1 MKKAKLGKSD
11 LQVFPIGLGTN
22 AVGGHNLYPN
32 LNEETG
38 KELVREAIR
47 NGVTMLDTAYIYGIG
62 RSEELIGEVLR
73 EFNREDVVIATKAA
87 HRKQGNDF
95 VFDNS
100 PDFLKKSVDE
110 SLKRLNTDYIDLF
123 YIHFPDEHTP
133 KDEAVNALN
142 EMKKAGKIRSIGVSN
157 FSLEQLKEANKDGL
171 VDVLQGEYNLLNREA
186 EKTFFPYTKEH
197 NISFIPYF
205 PLVSGLL
212 AGKYTEDTTFPEGDL
227 RNEQEHFKGERFKEN
242 IRKVNKLALNM
253 MSVLNPNIT
262 HTMIDGAAYKAEV
275 ESKNIMAVPTVYLNG
290 ESFGSGRMTLE
301 EILAKMGSGTDASEF
316 ADKEPFDVLVV
327 GGGPA
332 GASAAIYT
340 ARKGIRT
347 GVVAERFGGQ
357 VLDTMSIENFISVK
371 ATEGPKLAASLEE
384 HVKEYDID
392 VMNLQRAKRLE
403 KKDLFELELENGAV
417 LKSKTVILSTGA
429 RWRNVNVPGEQE
441 FKNKG
446 VAYCPHCD
454 GPLFEGKDVAVIGG
468 GNSGIE
474 AAIDLAGIVN
484 HVTVLEF
491 APELKA
497 DEVLQKRLYS
507 LPNVTVVK
515 NAQTKE
521 ITGDQSVNGITYV
534 DRETGEEKHVELQ
547 GVFVQIGLV
556 PNTEWLE
563 GTVERNRMGEI
574 IVDKHGATSVPGLFA
589 AGDCTDSAY
598 NQIIISMGSGAT
610 AALGAFDY
618 LIRN

>member
-1 MKKAKLGKSD
+1 MVLDANIKAQLNQYMQLIENDIVLKVSAGEDDTSKDMLALVDELASMSSKISVEKAELNRTPSFSVNRVGEDTGVTFAGIPLGHEFTSLVLAL
-11 LQVFPIGLGTN
+11 LQVSGRPPKVDQKVIDQVKKISGEYHFESYISLTC
-22 AVGGHNLYPN
+22 HNCP
-32 LNEETG
+32 
-38 KELVREAIR
+38 
-47 NGVTMLDTAYIYGIG
+47 
-62 RSEELIGEVLR
+62 
-73 EFNREDVVIATKAA
+73 DVV
-87 HRKQGNDF
+87 Q
-95 VFDNS
+95 
-100 PDFLKKSVDE
+100 
-110 SLKRLNTDYIDLF
+110 
-123 YIHFPDEHTP
+123 
-133 KDEAVNALN
+133 
-142 EMKKAGKIRSIGVSN
+142 
-157 FSLEQLKEANKDGL
+157 
-171 VDVLQGEYNLLNREA
+171 
-186 EKTFFPYTKEH
+186 
-197 NISFIPYF
+197 
-205 PLVSGLL
+205 
-212 AGKYTEDTTFPEGDL
+212 
-227 RNEQEHFKGERFKEN
+227 
-242 IRKVNKLALNM
+242 ALNM

-429 RWRNVNVPGEQE
+429 RWRNVNVPGEKE

>member
-1 MKKAKLGKSD
+1 MVLDANIKAQLNQYMQLIENDIVLKVSAGEDDTSKDMLALVDELASMSSKISVEQAELNRTPSFSVNRVGEDTGVTFAGIPLGHEFTSLVLAL
-11 LQVFPIGLGTN
+11 LQVSGRPPKVDQKVIDQVKKISGEYHFESYISLTC
-22 AVGGHNLYPN
+22 HNCP
-32 LNEETG
+32 
-38 KELVREAIR
+38 
-47 NGVTMLDTAYIYGIG
+47 
-62 RSEELIGEVLR
+62 
-73 EFNREDVVIATKAA
+73 DVV
-87 HRKQGNDF
+87 Q
-95 VFDNS
+95 
-100 PDFLKKSVDE
+100 
-110 SLKRLNTDYIDLF
+110 
-123 YIHFPDEHTP
+123 
-133 KDEAVNALN
+133 
-142 EMKKAGKIRSIGVSN
+142 
-157 FSLEQLKEANKDGL
+157 
-171 VDVLQGEYNLLNREA
+171 
-186 EKTFFPYTKEH
+186 
-197 NISFIPYF
+197 
-205 PLVSGLL
+205 
-212 AGKYTEDTTFPEGDL
+212 
-227 RNEQEHFKGERFKEN
+227 
-242 IRKVNKLALNM
+242 ALNM